1 MIGCGAIARQYLD
14 TARRLD
20 AIEIVA
26 AADRVPARAT
36 AVEAAEG
43 IPAMPVADLL
53 ANAEVDVVLN
63 LTIPAAHAAIALQAI
78 AAGKAVYGEKPLAA
92 TTAMA
97 RSILEAA
104 GAAGVQVGCAPDT
117 VLGTG
122 IQTARKA
129 VDDGRIGAPIAATAT
144 MVTPGHERWHPDPD
158 FYYQPGGGPL
168 LDMGPYY
175 VTALVTI
182 LGPVVAAIGAAS
194 RTRGTRTIRS
204 GARAGETVPVAVDSH
219 VTGAL
224 IHESGAI
231 STLVM
236 SFDAVAS
243 RASRIE
249 IHGELGSLIAPDPN
263 LFRGDVE
270 LRELDGTGWVTLPI
284 SAGYERSSRGY
295 GIADLAATPAGE
307 EPRAGGALAFH
318 VLDVMESL
326 LESARTGRRVDV
338 ASRCPRPAPVPLQ
351 SLSSSGAEIPIYR

>member
-1 MIGCGAIARQYLD
+1 
-14 TARRLD
+14 
-20 AIEIVA
+20 
-26 AADRVPARAT
+26 
-36 AVEAAEG
+36 
-43 IPAMPVADLL
+43 
-53 ANAEVDVVLN
+53 
-63 LTIPAAHAAIALQAI
+63 
-78 AAGKAVYGEKPLAA
+78 
-92 TTAMA
+92 
-97 RSILEAA
+97 
-104 GAAGVQVGCAPDT
+104 
-117 VLGTG
+117 
-122 IQTARKA
+122 
-129 VDDGRIGAPIAATAT
+129 
-144 MVTPGHERWHPDPD
+144 MVTPGYERWHPDPD

-295 GIADLAATPAGE
+295 GIADLAATPTGD
-307 EPRAGGALAFH
+307 EPRAGGALSFH

-351 SLSSSGAEIPIYR
+351 SLPSSDAEIPTYH